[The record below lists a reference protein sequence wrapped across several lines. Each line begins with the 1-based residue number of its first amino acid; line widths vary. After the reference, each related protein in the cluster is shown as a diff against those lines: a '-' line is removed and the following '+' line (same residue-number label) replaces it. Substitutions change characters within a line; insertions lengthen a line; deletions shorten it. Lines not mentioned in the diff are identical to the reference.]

1 VTVLNLPPVDA
12 PSTVVVDAV
21 APAARRP
28 AVDVRAGGEVAL
40 FEGTLRHRRFEPVS
54 HSFTAEVFFAFLDV
68 DALPGS
74 LDRLPLWS
82 ARRAAPLRFRREDY
96 LDGTDRPLGDALR
109 DLVEIRTGRRPGG
122 PVHLLTQ
129 VRTAGWVFNPLSI
142 YFCFSPSGAAL
153 EALVLEVTNTPW
165 KERCWYVVEVTADGP
180 NDPWE
185 FPKAMHVSPFLD
197 MDLTYRLRCT
207 GPGESLVVHLEDRK
221 GDRTVFEADLA
232 LRRIEVDR
240 RRALTVPL
248 RHPLLTWRV
257 TAAVHLHAL
266 RLWAKRV
273 PVVPHVTRPVDNG
286 PSASE
291 GETPA

>member
-1 VTVLNLPPVDA
+1 M
-12 PSTVVVDAV
+12 
-21 APAARRP
+21 
-28 AVDVRAGGEVAL
+28 
-40 FEGTLRHRRFEPVS
+40 
-54 HSFTAEVFFAFLDV
+54 
-68 DALPGS
+68 
-74 LDRLPLWS
+74 
-82 ARRAAPLRFRREDY
+82 
-96 LDGTDRPLGDALR
+96 
-109 DLVEIRTGRRPGG
+109 
-122 PVHLLTQ
+122 
-129 VRTAGWVFNPLSI
+129 
-142 YFCFSPSGAAL
+142 
-153 EALVLEVTNTPW
+153 LEVTNTPW

-257 TAAVHLHAL
+257 TAAIHLHAL

-273 PVVPHVTRPVDNG
+273 PVVPHVTRPVDHG

-291 GETPA
+291 GEAPA